1 MTNDVQKWKG
11 RQQSGGSCGIL
22 HYSRARTNK
31 NSAVPYC
38 NGKKMRC

>member
-1 MTNDVQKWKG
+1 MMCKNGEEDNKY
-11 RQQSGGSCGIL
+11 SGGSCAIL

-38 NGKKMRC
+38 NGKKCVVR